1 MAVKQNRIRD
11 SRTDRAFDTCNF
23 LLATIFLLLV
33 AYPCIYVLSA
43 SFSSPK
49 ALISGQVWLWPVHPG
64 LQGYQAVFAD
74 RNVWIGFANSL
85 FYTVAGTA
93 INVTMTIAAAY
104 PLSRRDL
111 YGRNV
116 LMMLFTFTMI
126 FSGGMIPTYILVRN
140 LHMLNTRWALLI
152 PGALS
157 VYNVII
163 ARTFFITNIPNE
175 MLEAARIDGCNDFT
189 FIMRIV
195 IPLSGAIIAVIA
207 LFSMAG
213 HWNSFFDALLY
224 LSDKRKYPL
233 QLFLRDIL
241 LMNSTSDLSSNL
253 EEQEQRLYLSEL
265 LKYSLIVVASAP
277 LLMIYP
283 FIQKYLVKGVMIG
296 SIKG

>member
-1 MAVKQNRIRD
+1 MLYKGILIYNESIEHTLLNKIK
-11 SRTDRAFDTCNF
+11 SRGE
-23 LLATIFLLLV
+23 
-33 AYPCIYVLSA
+33 LS
-43 SFSSPK
+43 
-49 ALISGQVWLWPVHPG
+49 
-64 LQGYQAVFAD
+64 
-74 RNVWIGFANSL
+74 
-85 FYTVAGTA
+85 
-93 INVTMTIAAAY
+93 
-104 PLSRRDL
+104 
-111 YGRNV
+111 
-116 LMMLFTFTMI
+116 
-126 FSGGMIPTYILVRN
+126 
-140 LHMLNTRWALLI
+140 I

-157 VYNVII
+157 VYNIII

-277 LLMIYP
+277 PADDLSVYTEIS
-283 FIQKYLVKGVMIG
+283 G
-296 SIKG
+296 